1 MRAFIQDGK
10 LHVVTREYQK
20 LSSGGEIPEEEM
32 VFDETWTAIVR
43 QAFYFDRA
51 MTEAKNANF
60 IHVPD
65 IEAMLTMQR
74 IWDENNEK
82 EVK

>member
-20 LSSGGEIPEEEM
+20 LASGGEIPEEEM
-32 VFDETWTAIVR
+32 VFDETWTAVVR

-51 MTEAKNANF
+51 MIEAKHAV
-60 IHVPD
+60 IHIPD
-65 IEAMLTMQR
+65 SEALLEAQR
-74 IWDENNEK
+74 VWEENNEK
-82 EVK
+82 EDK